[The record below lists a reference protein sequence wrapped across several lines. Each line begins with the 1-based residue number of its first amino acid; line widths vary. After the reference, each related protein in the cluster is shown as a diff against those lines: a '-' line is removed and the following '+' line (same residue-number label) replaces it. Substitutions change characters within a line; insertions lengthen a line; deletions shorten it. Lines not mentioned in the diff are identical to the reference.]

1 LLESAGRTG
10 TRQDGLASII
20 LNIDLCKTAI
30 SRRSKIIEAFEHIM
44 VLRKEEINRKLL
56 HVLSGTLIPAGILY
70 LPMIDGCSAL
80 TPAVILG
87 VLAGASILL
96 EYLRFNNAA
105 VQRLFTRLGTG
116 MLRSCENHSLTGST
130 YIFISAFICSVV
142 FFNHPHISCIAL
154 SLFILGDAVAAIVGI
169 SMGRIKI
176 GKKSLEGSAACFT
189 LGLLLF
195 IFVYPRVPLL
205 LDRWNGMAPLPLIV
219 IASFTNTLFELF
231 PISLGKKIPIND
243 NLSVPLLTG
252 MVMLFLYPFVA

>member
-1 LLESAGRTG
+1 
-10 TRQDGLASII
+10 
-20 LNIDLCKTAI
+20 
-30 SRRSKIIEAFEHIM
+30 M
-44 VLRKEEINRKLL
+44 VLSKEEINRKLL
-56 HVLSGTLIPAGILY
+56 HVLSGTLIPATILY
-70 LPMIDGCSAL
+70 VPMIDGCSPR
-80 TPAVILG
+80 TPSVILG
-87 VLAGASILL
+87 VLAGGSILL

-116 MLRSCENHSLTGST
+116 MLRSSENHSLTGST

-142 FFNHPHISCIAL
+142 FVNHPHISCIAL
-154 SLFILGDAVAAIVGI
+154 SLFIFGDAVAAIVGI

-176 GKKSLEGSAACFT
+176 GKKSLEGSAACFL

-195 IFVYPRVPLL
+195 FLVYPQVPML
-205 LDRWNGMAPLPLIV
+205 LDRWNGMAPLPLIL

-252 MVMLFLYPFVA
+252 MVMLFLYPVVA